1 MSTRPG
7 WAGAT
12 PFPTGRI
19 TRLSATAWGL
29 AARCWTASPWCRE
42 LTTEDGKTI
51 CFYMLIPAY
60 KEEIEYKLKYGME
73 GLSQRFAEGK
83 LPVVLDVHRPNFCED
98 FKEILD

>member
-1 MSTRPG
+1 MCSSDLVLDS
-7 WAGAT
+7 
-12 PFPTGRI
+12 
-19 TRLSATAWGL
+19 LSL
-29 AARCWTASPWCRE
+29 VPD

-51 CFYMLIPAY
+51 CFYMLIPSY